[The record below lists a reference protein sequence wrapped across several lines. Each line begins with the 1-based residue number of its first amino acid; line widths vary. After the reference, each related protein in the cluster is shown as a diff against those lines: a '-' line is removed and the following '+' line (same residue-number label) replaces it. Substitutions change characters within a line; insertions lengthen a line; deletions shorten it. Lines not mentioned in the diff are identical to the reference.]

1 MVVERYHGQSQHYYE
16 NALKFLQEG
25 EPQKAAEFLW
35 GTMAETFKA
44 IAASRGRELR
54 THREIWDYAREVAK
68 ELNDESIWF
77 GFKAAHSLHSDF
89 YEAGLTLDDVKL
101 EWETLI
107 RPTLDK
113 LTSLLP

>member
-1 MVVERYHGQSQHYYE
+1 MVTERFQAQSEHYYE
-16 NALKFLQEG
+16 NALNFLRQG
-25 EPQKAAEFLW
+25 ETQKAAELLW
-35 GTMAETFKA
+35 GSIAEALKA
-44 IAASRGRELR
+44 VAASRGLR
-54 THREIWDYAREVAK
+54 LRNHREIWEYARELAR
-68 ELNDESIWF
+68 ELSDESIF
-77 GFKAAHSLHSDF
+77 DGFKAAHSLHSDF